1 MTVREF
7 ETYFIRLYL
16 PLGMLALRIV
26 DNADDAEDIVEETF
40 MKAWQAISG
49 GTDREFQFLYLPQCA
64 K

>member
-7 ETYFIRLYL
+7 ETYFRRLYL

-40 MKAWQAISG
+40 MKAWQAISC
-49 GTDREFQFLYLPQCA
+49 REFQFLYLPQCA